1 LEPKRYFQES
11 VFVRKKV
18 FPSLSFSFFVV
29 LLKCPSSIC
38 VEEKK
43 DERVNNMLLMPN
55 IVSLPFQLRGK
66 KSVAKLLKK
75 SIKVNREMVTT
86 FFR

>member
-1 LEPKRYFQES
+1 M
-11 VFVRKKV
+11 
-18 FPSLSFSFFVV
+18 
-29 LLKCPSSIC
+29 
-38 VEEKK
+38 EEKK

-86 FFR
+86 FFSLKHAIAVGKIGT